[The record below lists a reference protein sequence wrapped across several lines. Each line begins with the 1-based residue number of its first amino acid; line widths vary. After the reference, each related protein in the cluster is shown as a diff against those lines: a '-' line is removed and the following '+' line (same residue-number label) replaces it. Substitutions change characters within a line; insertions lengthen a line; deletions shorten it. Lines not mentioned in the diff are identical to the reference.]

1 MKVRHIFFPVVLVFA
16 LFVVSAVR
24 ASEPAE
30 SDTEPSVKT
39 KEAKADSE
47 DQAKQDE
54 PAKTEPAATDD
65 ESPFA
70 KKEKKKK
77 TRADWVA
84 ELDDQELTWYGRI
97 KALAEGPLS
106 STSMVEYRQGE
117 KQLLAITDPVALK
130 PMGLAIYTPN
140 TRWRSSF
147 LMAVTQFAQ
156 SSEPPQD
163 KVAVAYLSD
172 MAVGDK
178 SPILRGK
185 ARAAILHDDTP
196 KYDDQLKYR
205 LTTFRRAEVRERAAE
220 LLADLKAVSGM
231 ANMIEMLTT
240 EELRVKGAWIE
251 SYNVMMDIRAANVG
265 IPTFR
270 QVPISAATPALGI
283 ATATIE
289 VPTVRITEINTTV
302 SAPAGVRIDYDY
314 EIATR
319 KHPGVLA
326 ALKRLTGQDFGY
338 NKEAWYA
345 WLRAR
350 QHEKND
356 EYDVNWG
363 AKE

>member
-1 MKVRHIFFPVVLVFA
+1 LV
-16 LFVVSAVR
+16 VVSAVW

-30 SDTEPSVKT
+30 SDTKPAAKTT

-70 KKEKKKK
+70 KKAKKKK

-84 ELDDQELTWYGRI
+84 ELDDQELAWYARI
-97 KALAEGPLS
+97 KTLAEGPLS
-106 STSMVEYRQGE
+106 STSMAEYREGE
-117 KQLLAITDPVALK
+117 KQLLAITDPAALK
-130 PMGLAIYTPN
+130 PMGLAIYTRN

-147 LMAVTQFAQ
+147 LKAATQYAQ

-163 KVAVAYLSD
+163 KVAVAYLAD

-185 ARAAILHDDTP
+185 ARAAILHKDTP
-196 KYDDQLKYR
+196 KYADQLEYR
-205 LTTFRRAEVRERAAE
+205 LTTFRRAEVRERAAK
-220 LLADLKAVSGM
+220 LLADLKVVSAI

-251 SYNVMMDIRAANVG
+251 SYTVMMDIRAHQAGV
-265 IPTFR
+265 PTFR
-270 QVPISAATPALGI
+270 QVEVQAATPALGI

-289 VPTVRITEINTTV
+289 VPTARVTSINTTV

-314 EIATR
+314 EITTR
-319 KHPGVLA
+319 RHVGVLA
-326 ALKRLTGQDFGY
+326 ALKRLTGEDFGY

-350 QHEKND
+350 QHEKNA

-363 AKE
+363 ARQ